1 MFSVRVSVH
10 RTGRPTSR
18 ASHATRMSSG
28 AAPPFGPKPPPTSGT
43 RTRICEASMPRAPAS
58 ASRVPCG
65 VCVVAHCVRRP
76 SSPHSATATRHSIG
90 HEASRWLVNAVVTT
104 TSQPSNSASSGL
116 SFGNRAQTFVP
127 TSGKSSASPAS
138 AVWASATTGSSST
151 STMTRSAAS
160 GPWRRSSVSTTA
172 TISPAN
178 RATSLAITGRGIC
191 SSRPGIA
198 TGSGLSPM
206 SAAVNARAPGISDT
220 ALVSMPVIRACG
232 RIERTN
238 VACSAPC
245 ASTSSPKV
253 AVPVM
258 NRGPRCA

>member
-1 MFSVRVSVH
+1 
-10 RTGRPTSR
+10 
-18 ASHATRMSSG
+18 
-28 AAPPFGPKPPPTSGT
+28 
-43 RTRICEASMPRAPAS
+43 
-58 ASRVPCG
+58 
-65 VCVVAHCVRRP
+65 
-76 SSPHSATATRHSIG
+76 
-90 HEASRWLVNAVVTT
+90 
-104 TSQPSNSASSGL
+104 
-116 SFGNRAQTFVP
+116 
-127 TSGKSSASPAS
+127 
-138 AVWASATTGSSST
+138 
-151 STMTRSAAS
+151 MTRSAAS

-178 RATSLAITGRGIC
+178 RATSPAITGRGIR

-198 TGSGLSPM
+198 TGSGSSPM

-258 NRGPRCA
+258 NRGSSLRATRLPRMLMGGEPYCAPIAAGRRRQARRRRWRDRSRRRSIRGRRIRVPYADHRGEPPCASRLTPVRRTCPPTSSTRAWRAAPEPRSSSSRRPTARCSPPRWPNRPTAPGAPA